1 MAKPKQSAERSPK
14 ASSAQASSAQPKPGS
29 GRPKPS
35 SGQAKPGAGQPKARS
50 GQGSASQGKPGAS
63 QPKAGSGQAK
73 AAPARAIKPK
83 SSAPR
88 AQPLPPLQQ
97 EPMPSTV
104 RNAVRLMYAGAAF
117 SAIDLIVSLITAG
130 QISTAIQ
137 NAHPQWSHARVT
149 ANAHAELTASVI
161 VWLVTIGFW
170 VVMARTN
177 QAGRG
182 WARIVATVLS
192 VLSTLSFVEAVIEP
206 GPLVS
211 KLIYL
216 PLWAV
221 GVAAVILLW
230 RPATTDYI
238 RSGRP

>member
-1 MAKPKQSAERSPK
+1 MAKPKQSAERPPK
-14 ASSAQASSAQPKPGS
+14 ASSAQPKPGV

-35 SGQAKPGAGQPKARS
+35 SSPTKPGAGQAKV
-50 GQGSASQGKPGAS
+50 SAS
-63 QPKAGSGQAK
+63 QAK
-73 AAPARAIKPK
+73 AAPVPARAVKPR
-83 SSAPR
+83 SAAPK

-137 NAHPQWSHARVT
+137 NAHPTWSHARIT
-149 ANAHAELTASVI
+149 ANAHAELTASVVI
-161 VWLVTIGFW
+161 WLVTIGFW

-238 RSGRP
+238 RSASPRP

>member
-1 MAKPKQSAERSPK
+1 MAKPKQSAERPPT
-14 ASSAQASSAQPKPGS
+14 ASSAQPKPGS
-29 GRPKPS
+29 GRPQPS
-35 SGQAKPGAGQPKARS
+35 SGQAKSAPGQPKGRS
-50 GQGSASQGKPGAS
+50 GQGKSSAGQGKSGAS
-63 QPKAGSGQAK
+63 QAK
-73 AAPARAIKPK
+73 AAPVPARAVKPR
-83 SSAPR
+83 SSAPK

-117 SAIDLIVSLITAG
+117 SAIDLIVSLVTAG

-137 NAHPQWSHARVT
+137 NAHPTWSHARIT

-192 VLSTLSFVEAVIEP
+192 VLSTLSFVEAVIQP

-238 RSGRP
+238 RAARPTRP

>member
-1 MAKPKQSAERSPK
+1 MAKPKQSA
-14 ASSAQASSAQPKPGS
+14 Q
-29 GRPKPS
+29 RPPTPR
-35 SGQAKPGAGQPKARS
+35 A
-50 GQGSASQGKPGAS
+50 
-63 QPKAGSGQAK
+63 GQAK
-73 AAPARAIKPK
+73 ATPSPAKATPVPAKTTSAKTTAGPARTTALPAKAVRPK
-83 SSAPR
+83 STLPQ
-88 AQPLPPLQQ
+88 AQPLLAPEP

-117 SAIDLIVSLITAG
+117 SAIDLIVSLVTAG

-137 NAHPQWSHARVT
+137 NANPHWSHARVT
-149 ANAHAELTASVI
+149 ANAHAELTASVVI
-161 VWLVTIGFW
+161 WLVTIGFW

-192 VLSTLSFVEAVIEP
+192 VISTLSFAEALREP
-206 GPLVS
+206 AALVS
-211 KLIYL
+211 KLVYL

-221 GVAAVILLW
+221 GVGAVILLW

-238 RSGRP
+238 RAGRA